1 MTPPK
6 RPAGE
11 QVAIAWLKT
20 IVGDIVAL
28 TLPKPDKDGAYS
40 WQSTGFC
47 TVDTVGGTPNMYVP
61 LHEPV
66 IGVECWAVNPN
77 SQKPPWATASS
88 LAQQIQAAC
97 WDHPTVPRALIIP
110 GGYPVVQVLSA
121 YLTGEPRRVPDDPSS
136 YARYS
141 IPGLVITWTVVPS

>member
-6 RPAGE
+6 LPAGE

-28 TLPKPDKDGAYS
+28 TLPKPGTDGTYS
-40 WQSTGFC
+40 WAGTGFC
-47 TVDTVGGTPNMYVP
+47 TVDTVGGTPHLYVP

-77 SQKPPWATASS
+77 SQKPPWGTASA

-97 WDHPTVPRALIIP
+97 WDHPTVPRTLVIP
-110 GGYPVVQVLSA
+110 GGYPVVQVKSA
-121 YLTGEPRRVPDDPSS
+121 YLTGEPRRIPDDPSS

-141 IPGLVITWTVVPS
+141 IPGIVLPWVVVS